1 MASPRVLI
9 AGLVVVVVWASSYPA
24 IRVAAPELGVLG
36 LTFVRLAVA
45 TVALLLIAPIL
56 KVRMPARRDLPFIL
70 GCGFCGMAGYQVLLN
85 WGELQVPAGTASII
99 VAAAPLVSVAIAAGV
114 FGERL
119 TWLKIAGSGV
129 AIAGVAM
136 VTLARSGL
144 SLSTAVWI
152 IVAAMVVQG
161 VYHPLTKPLL
171 TRYTGLEVA
180 TYGMVAGA
188 VMVLPALPFVWSELL
203 TASAPAWWSAVY
215 LGLFPSALGFVLWG
229 FAVARL
235 PMAAS
240 TSLLYL
246 LPPVAVFIAWVWLG
260 ELPFASELLGG
271 GVVLLGVITIGVGD
285 RMLGRLRRAGL
296 PAT

>member
-235 PMAAS
+235 PMTAS